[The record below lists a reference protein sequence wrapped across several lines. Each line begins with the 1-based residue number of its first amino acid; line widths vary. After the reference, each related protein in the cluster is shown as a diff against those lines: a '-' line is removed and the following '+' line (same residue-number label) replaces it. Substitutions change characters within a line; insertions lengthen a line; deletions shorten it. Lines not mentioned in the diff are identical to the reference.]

1 MMETF
6 TRINSGILRGLS
18 VVNGDSKLTMCM
30 LPESPKTA
38 VQNGSHSSERFK
50 EMFEETKALIELKSF
65 DTAITSCS
73 DIAYTYGKEEFRS
86 ICAASVGEG
95 LQNGCVDSHK
105 IPFPK
110 MIPLMYVHIQIFPT
124 LKSQMVWKIKSKG
137 TFLTELQVVQIYKT
151 FRKLFSSLCRKQAL
165 HHRLSKNATVDVIWL
180 ILCCEEIHGS
190 AWFVCN
196 VQVC

>member
-110 MIPLMYVHIQIFPT
+110 MIPLIVRSYSNISDLEKSNGVEDKIQRNILDRITSCSDLQDFQKVIFFPMQETGITPPT
-124 LKSQMVWKIKSKG
+124 EQK
-137 TFLTELQVVQIYKT
+137 
-151 FRKLFSSLCRKQAL
+151 C
-165 HHRLSKNATVDVIWL
+165 H
-180 ILCCEEIHGS
+180 C
-190 AWFVCN
+190 
-196 VQVC
+196 